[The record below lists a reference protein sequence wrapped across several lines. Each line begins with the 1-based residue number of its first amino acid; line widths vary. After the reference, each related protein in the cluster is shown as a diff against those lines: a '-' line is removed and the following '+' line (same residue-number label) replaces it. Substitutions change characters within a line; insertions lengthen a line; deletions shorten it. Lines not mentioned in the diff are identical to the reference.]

1 MESILLGA
9 YVNTESGIAATVTYG
24 PAPVTVWC
32 YSSNARAHRPRFGV
46 GMQHIVNVTDTDADK
61 QYDASL
67 GFADEAGA
75 MHYASI
81 CAGEGA
87 SELLF

>member
-9 YVNTESGIAATVTYG
+9 YVNTESGIAVTVTYG
-24 PAPVTVWC
+24 PAPVTIWLW
-32 YSSNARAHRPRFGV
+32 SFNARAHRPQFGIEPRY
-46 GMQHIVNVTDTDADK
+46 IVNVTDTDAGE
-61 QYDASL
+61 QYDASR

-75 MHYASI
+75 LHYASI